1 MLPPVRFLSSSRPA
15 TDRLLVISSL
25 LSFLSHVF
33 SRSLIKSMT
42 TIDLMSPSNTS
53 TAELI
58 IALDNASTLLNRYL
72 PIFIYI
78 FGIIGNLL
86 NVLVLGQ
93 RTLRSNP
100 SAACFLASSL
110 ASFVVLVSG
119 LTSRM
124 MSGYAADL
132 TLTVDWLCRMRN
144 VVLYGARTVALW
156 LIFLAAVDRWLS
168 SNVDERLRRSSNLR
182 NTRRGMLLIVVYAC
196 VINAPIIVCY
206 RANQSDG
213 LRGCYGTTYVCR
225 VLTDLIYAVG
235 TVMLPLLL
243 MTIFGVRTINNVRR
257 IRRRVETVTGSRLN
271 PEDRKTTANGQ
282 KQQDRRQMRKRDRH
296 LLRMLVVQIVV
307 LLVMMCPHPIQKAY
321 SSIASPPP
329 PNSVENAINN
339 FIFTFF
345 TLLSFT
351 ASGMPFYIYTLS
363 GGSVFR
369 NALLALL
376 KRAIG
381 SFSCC

>member
-1 MLPPVRFLSSSRPA
+1 MPPF
-15 TDRLLVISSL
+15 
-25 LSFLSHVF
+25 
-33 SRSLIKSMT
+33 
-42 TIDLMSPSNTS
+42 NTS
-53 TAELI
+53 IAELI

-243 MTIFGVRTINNVRR
+243 MTFFGVRTIINVRR
-257 IRRRVETVTGSRLN
+257 IRRRVGALPASVANR
-271 PEDRKTTANGQ
+271 EDTKTTTTGQ
-282 KQQDRRQMRKRDRH
+282 QRQMRKRDRH

-321 SSIASPPP
+321 SSIVTPPTP
-329 PNSVENAINN
+329 KSVNEAVQN
-339 FIFTFF
+339 FVFQAL
-345 TLLSFT
+345 TLLTFI

-369 NALLALL
+369 NALFNLL
-376 KRAIG
+376 KAMLGKIVFCG
-381 SFSCC
+381 SLNFHSAQ